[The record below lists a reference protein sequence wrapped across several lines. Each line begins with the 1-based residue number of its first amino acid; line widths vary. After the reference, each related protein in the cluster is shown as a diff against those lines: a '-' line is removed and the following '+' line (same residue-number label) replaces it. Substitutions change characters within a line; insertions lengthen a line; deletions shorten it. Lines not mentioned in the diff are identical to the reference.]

1 MKGTILARAAAGAAL
16 AFAAVTTTASTAMAQ
31 FELNIVGSANVR
43 DNPGSGGAELLID
56 FLNPVTSVPTTTLP
70 GIVPFVTTGT
80 ILDVIIDATAAGGF
94 CVNCPIN
101 PFLTIG
107 GYTFTLDF
115 TPAAIGDLVFGSVA
129 LNAVT
134 GGTQAT
140 LSGFGTVTG
149 GSFGTDV
156 RNFSVTFTSTFTG
169 DTPLDIFNDI
179 NSGGTRDINFGA
191 DFLISAIPEPSTYAL
206 MATGLIGLIGAARI
220 RRRV

>member
-1 MKGTILARAAAGAAL
+1 
-16 AFAAVTTTASTAMAQ
+16 MAQ

-43 DNPGSGGAELLID
+43 DNPGSGGSELLID

-70 GIVPFVTTGT
+70 GIAPFITQGA
-80 ILDVIIDATAAGGF
+80 INDLIIDATAAGGF
-94 CVNCPIN
+94 CVNCPVN
-101 PFLTIG
+101 PFLTIPALPG
-107 GYTFTLDF
+107 GYVFTLIG

-149 GSFGTDV
+149 GIFGTGV
-156 RNFSVTFTSTFTG
+156 RNFEVTFTSTFTG

-179 NSGGTRDINFGA
+179 NSGGTRNINFGA

-220 RRRV
+220 RRRA